1 MSWLRYSES
10 ARHADSFHCYGDR
23 SALCLEPGDHRFVV
37 ETLTVWARGGHVGLR
52 QGFGRSGEEAV
63 HLRLS
68 DGGQGNPHGAAPS
81 LRRGRAPAAA
91 AAPPQRARE
100 PFQGE
105 RDSPRDPQLDGQ
117 HETALEAAALLS
129 RRHPWQSPAAP
140 DAAAG
145 ISRPP
150 RRSHRPQRG
159 SCFGRDA
166 IFRRVPRATAVPTS
180 FAAFELER
188 SEDER

>member
-1 MSWLRYSES
+1 
-10 ARHADSFHCYGDR
+10 
-23 SALCLEPGDHRFVV
+23 
-37 ETLTVWARGGHVGLR
+37 VWARGGHVGLR

-68 DGGQGNPHGAAPS
+68 DGGQGNPLGGAPS

-91 AAPPQRARE
+91 AAPSRPGARALPGRT
-100 PFQGE
+100 
-105 RDSPRDPQLDGQ
+105 DSPRDPQLDGQ
-117 HETALEAAALLS
+117 HETALEAAALAVAAAPPAVAGGS
-129 RRHPWQSPAAP
+129 GRGRRHIP
-140 DAAAG
+140 
-145 ISRPP
+145 PP